1 MATLTKLASASM
13 DASTGMFSLQV
24 TDLLA
29 GEDIAAVDACY
40 IKSDGKVWRSLASS
54 DTAAAAFVGFAP
66 RAAKSGQPVTLYG
79 IGARFRYGS
88 SLTPGAKYYLG
99 VTAGALDTAVT
110 AGGRTAIAIAIDDTD
125 ILCIAAYSSS
135 VNT

>member
-1 MATLTKLASASM
+1 MSAVTKVSPSM
-13 DASTGMFSLQV
+13 DASTGMFALQV

-29 GEDIAAVDACY
+29 GEDIAVCDACY
-40 IKSDGKVWRSLASS
+40 IKSDGKVWRSLGSS
-54 DTAAAAFVGFAP
+54 DTAAAAFVGFCP

-88 SLTPGAKYYLG
+88 SLTPGAVYYVG
-99 VTAGALDTAVT
+99 ATAGALDTAVT
-110 AGGRTAIAIAIDDTD
+110 AGGRTPIALAIDDTD
-125 ILCIAAYSSS
+125 ILCIAAFSSS